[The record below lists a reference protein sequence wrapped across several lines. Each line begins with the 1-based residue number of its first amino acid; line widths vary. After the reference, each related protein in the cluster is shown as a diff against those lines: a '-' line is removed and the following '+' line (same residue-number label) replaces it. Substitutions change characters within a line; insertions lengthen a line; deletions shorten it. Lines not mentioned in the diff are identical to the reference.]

1 MTVFVFWIG
10 YTVVVPCW
18 KLWTVILP
26 SMEASL
32 YMPID
37 LSRDLCCVCVYILAE
52 PYICNSYSYFVL
64 KSVSLWYSN
73 INVMYFF
80 VIYCFYDVGN
90 IPSLYQTNY
99 EGLFM
104 SQVFSFIKFYFP
116 ILFYSKIICKKHL
129 YTYIY
134 IYYKTHHLHW
144 LLELCVL
151 LLTPKTIY
159 SLLK

>member
-1 MTVFVFWIG
+1 MNCDFTVHESI
-10 YTVVVPCW
+10 
-18 KLWTVILP
+18 P
-26 SMEASL
+26 SYAYWFKQGFML
-32 YMPID
+32 F
-37 LSRDLCCVCVYILAE
+37 VCVYILAE

-104 SQVFSFIKFYFP
+104 SQVFFIY
-116 ILFYSKIICKKHL
+116 
-129 YTYIY
+129 
-134 IYYKTHHLHW
+134 
-144 LLELCVL
+144 
-151 LLTPKTIY
+151 
-159 SLLK
+159 